1 MPIASPSTAS
11 EKIRVFTDLFSW
23 QDAHKLVLM
32 IYRITRKF
40 PKDEMFGLVAQ
51 LRRAV
56 VSISSNIAEGFSRI
70 SYAEKIHFYSIA
82 LGSVTEVQ
90 NQMLIARDVEYVAQE
105 DFMSVEKQSVKVHK
119 LINGLIKSSRSFL
132 IPHS

>member
-1 MPIASPSTAS
+1 MPTAPSSTET
-11 EKIRVFTDLFSW
+11 EKIRCFTDLIAW
-23 QDAHKLVLM
+23 QEAHKLVLA
-32 IYRITRKF
+32 IYKTTRRF
-40 PKDEMFGLVAQ
+40 PKDEIFGLVAQ

-90 NQMLIARDVEYVAQE
+90 NQMLIARDIEYLSKD
-105 DFMSVEKQSVKVHK
+105 DFMLIEKQGVIVHK
-119 LINGLIKSSRSFL
+119 LINGLIKASRTFL
-132 IPHS
+132 NPDS

>member
-1 MPIASPSTAS
+1 MPIPLHSTATV
-11 EKIRVFTDLFSW
+11 KIRVFTDLFAW
-23 QDAHKLVLM
+23 QEAHKLVLM
-32 IYRITRKF
+32 IYKITRKF
-40 PKDEMFGLVAQ
+40 PKEEMFGLIAQ
-51 LRRAV
+51 LRRAA
-56 VSISSNIAEGFSRI
+56 VSITSNIAEGFSRI
-70 SYAEKIHFYSIA
+70 SYAEKIHFYSMA

-105 DFMSVEKQSVKVHK
+105 DFISVEKQSVKVHK